1 MQKAEVKEEVKD
13 KVKDSI
19 EFTKR
24 MASTPKIEKR
34 TKTTTIE
41 KKYKDKK
48 TGDWKSV
55 KIEYA
60 KVPDRLQKFWEDNPR
75 GKIETKPHFVD
86 GQVMFEAHIHMDKAD
101 EYSREVTGHTFG
113 TKENEKDFEKLETL
127 AVGRAL
133 ALLGYAGSGEIASS
147 EEMEEYHKFQEQ
159 KKQQIVEESREWLE
173 SAKDLNDLK
182 SIWSAIPP
190 ESKKELEE
198 DKNKIKESFKETK

>member
-1 MQKAEVKEEVKD
+1 MQKEEEKIKNAVA
-13 KVKDSI
+13 
-19 EFTKR
+19 FTKEV
-24 MASTPKIEKR
+24 ATPKIKER
-34 TKTTTIE
+34 TKTTEIE

-48 TGDWKSV
+48 TGERKSI

-60 KVPDRLQKFWEDNPR
+60 KVKDRLNKFWEDNPR

-86 GQVMFEAHIHMDKAD
+86 GQVMFEAHILKDKSD

-113 TKENEKDFEKLETL
+113 TKDNEKDFEKLETL

-159 KKQQIVEESREWLE
+159 KKQQMIDEARDWIE

-182 SIWSAIPP
+182 SIWSAMPP
-190 ESKKELEE
+190 EAKKELEK
-198 DKNKIKESFKETK
+198 DKDKMKESFKEVKWR